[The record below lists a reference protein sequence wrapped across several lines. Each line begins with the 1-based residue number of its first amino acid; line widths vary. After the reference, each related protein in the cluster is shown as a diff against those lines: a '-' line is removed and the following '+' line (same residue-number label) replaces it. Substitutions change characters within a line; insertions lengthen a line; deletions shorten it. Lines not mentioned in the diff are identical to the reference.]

1 MQHIP
6 DPAGETVKNKELS
19 KMDILE
25 RISQVRREEYEFTG
39 HVEDAVFVF
48 KGVLGE
54 ALVRQP
60 KFAGDA
66 VKVIAAFSEKPVQ
79 SDFYEVFEQ
88 EKMSNLI
95 PRLAVKTAILCVPHK
110 EAARIAEQL
119 IKCGIVRIL
128 NWSGEILHTES
139 SAAILNEEPPAVG
152 DQK

>member
-1 MQHIP
+1 
-6 DPAGETVKNKELS
+6 
-19 KMDILE
+19 MDILE
-25 RISQVRREEYEFTG
+25 RISQVRKENFEFTG

-54 ALVRQP
+54 TLVRQP

-66 VKVIAAFSEKPVQ
+66 VKIIAAFSEKPVQ

-110 EAARIAEQL
+110 EAVHVAEQL
-119 IKCGIVRIL
+119 FKCGIVRIL
-128 NWSGEILHTES
+128 NWSGEVLCTS
-139 SAAILNEEPPAVG
+139 NSAVILNEEPPCVEN
-152 DQK
+152 KIN